1 MAKVT
6 LQSIADRVGVSRMT
20 VSNAFNKPDQLS
32 AELREKVLAA
42 AAELGYVGPDPA
54 ARALARGRV
63 GSVGILMNG
72 TLSAAFEDTMS
83 AAFLAAVADAA
94 ASRGLA
100 LTLLAAATDDT
111 FVATRDVA
119 MDGALVHVCGDP
131 LMRDAAWLDRRGLPV
146 VAIDREVEAGVPS
159 VNVDDRGGARLAA
172 EHLVDLGHRRFG
184 IINLQERPYAG
195 RPVTDLST
203 MSIDFPTTQRML
215 GWRDVLDPAGI
226 VPEVVVSPHDTASA
240 IHEATRVLLDRS
252 DRPTALLC
260 YSDAFAIGAIKA
272 AESLGLRVPEDVS
285 VVGFDDSPDAPN
297 SRPPLTTIRQDF
309 IAKGRTAVGMLVDV
323 LAGTPL
329 AETAV
334 VLPTTLVERAS
345 TAPPA
350 G

>member
-42 AAELGYVGPDPA
+42 AAELGYAGPDPA

-72 TLSAAFEDTMS
+72 TISAAFEDAMS
-83 AAFLAAVADAA
+83 AAFLAAVADEAA
-94 ASRGLA
+94 ARGLA
-100 LTLLAAATDDT
+100 LTLLTAATDDE
-111 FVATRDVA
+111 FIATRDVA

-131 LMRDAAWLDRRGLPV
+131 QMLDAAWLVRRGLPM
-146 VAIDREVEAGVPS
+146 VAIDRDVQEGVPS

-172 EHLVDLGHRRFG
+172 EHLVGLGHRRFG
-184 IINLQERPYAG
+184 IINLQERPHAG

-215 GWRDVLDPAGI
+215 GWHDVLDPAGI
-226 VPEVVVSPHDTASA
+226 VAEVVVSPHDSATA
-240 IHEATRVLLDRS
+240 IDEATRVLLDRP

-260 YSDAFAIGAIKA
+260 YSDAFAIGVIKT
-272 AESLGLRVPEDVS
+272 AESLGLRVPEDLS
-285 VVGFDDSPDAPN
+285 VVGFDDSPDAPS

-309 IAKGRTAVGMLVDV
+309 AAKGRTAVGMLVDV
-323 LAGTPL
+323 LAGKPL
-329 AETAV
+329 AEPTV
-334 VLPTTLVERAS
+334 VLPTVLVERAS

-350 G
+350 R